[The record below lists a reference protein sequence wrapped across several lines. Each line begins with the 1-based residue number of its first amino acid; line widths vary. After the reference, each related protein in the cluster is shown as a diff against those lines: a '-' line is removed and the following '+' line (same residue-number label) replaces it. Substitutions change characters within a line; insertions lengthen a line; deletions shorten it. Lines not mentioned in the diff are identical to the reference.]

1 MNNSGTGLKI
11 KMRQSNG
18 FREFD
23 TMPNELIPH
32 LMIMIKIVEA
42 NGERFVNN

>member
-11 KMRQSNG
+11 DMRQSNG
-18 FREFD
+18 FKEFD

-32 LMIMIKIVEA
+32 LMIKIVEA
-42 NGERFVNN
+42 SGQRFVNN